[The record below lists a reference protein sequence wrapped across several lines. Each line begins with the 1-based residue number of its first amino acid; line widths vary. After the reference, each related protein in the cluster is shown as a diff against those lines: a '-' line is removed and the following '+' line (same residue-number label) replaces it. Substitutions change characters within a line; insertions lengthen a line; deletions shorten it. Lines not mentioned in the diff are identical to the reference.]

1 MNDPN
6 GPRAL
11 GTLEGVL
18 IFGNFFTA
26 IAGLLDTVLTLY
38 FWIVIVSALLTWVRP
53 DPYNPIVRFLHA
65 VTEPVYYRL
74 RRWMPFLILGG
85 FDLSPIVVILIIQ
98 FLKMFV
104 VQSLFG
110 FGMGPRLPM

>member
-6 GPRAL
+6 GPRGL
-11 GTLEGVL
+11 GNLEGAL

-26 IAGLLDTVLTLY
+26 IAGILDTILSLY
-38 FWIVIVSALLTWVRP
+38 FWIVIISALLTWVRP
-53 DPYNPIVRFLHA
+53 DPYNPIVRFLRA

-74 RRWMPFLILGG
+74 RRWMPFLIVGG
-85 FDLSPIVVILIIQ
+85 FDLSPIVVILAIQ
-98 FLKMFV
+98 FLKTFV
-104 VQSLFG
+104 VQSLFS

>member
-1 MNDPN
+1 M
-6 GPRAL
+6 
-11 GTLEGVL
+11 
-18 IFGNFFTA
+18 
-26 IAGLLDTVLTLY
+26 
-38 FWIVIVSALLTWVRP
+38 RP